1 LALMSQEHTSLH
13 RAGQQEISLT
23 CSLPTLDTSWT
34 ALFLYPFTTFLT
46 FLLHSWASSIHI
58 WTPILN
64 YLHIPRHIWLSRSH
78 LAFFRIELKTLNTQ
92 VKWELKDELEVLV
105 YCKPPSCTKLMQT
118 LNPMATTT
126 LKCCPPHHIFC
137 SG

>member
-1 LALMSQEHTSLH
+1 
-13 RAGQQEISLT
+13 
-23 CSLPTLDTSWT
+23 
-34 ALFLYPFTTFLT
+34 
-46 FLLHSWASSIHI
+46 
-58 WTPILN
+58 
-64 YLHIPRHIWLSRSH
+64 LHIPRHIWLSRSH